1 MIFLR
6 TAWVWH
12 ATVPTNIKFSSR
24 TWNCTKNN
32 SILLVITLCQRKKS
46 VADFYGL
53 IDLNTKRN
61 QKFYSKSN

>member
-53 IDLNTKRN
+53 IGLNTKRN